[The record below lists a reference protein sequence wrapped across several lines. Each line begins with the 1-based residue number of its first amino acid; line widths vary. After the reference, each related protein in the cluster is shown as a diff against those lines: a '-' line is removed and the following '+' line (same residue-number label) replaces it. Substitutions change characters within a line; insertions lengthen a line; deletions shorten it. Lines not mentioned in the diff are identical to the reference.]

1 MCGSARRISYKISN
15 AIRTRKRVLIL
26 KHAYFTVKFE
36 DKSKHTVRGRM
47 LGTKIDYSQQPDEM
61 CRSKLR

>member
-1 MCGSARRISYKISN
+1 MGRHEGFPIKFHMQSEPKN
-15 AIRTRKRVLIL
+15 VVLIL

-47 LGTKIDYSQQPDEM
+47 LGTKIDF
-61 CRSKLR
+61 